1 MLRKTLGVP
10 LFQEQAMKIAIV
22 GAGFSPSEADS
33 LRRAMAAFR
42 RTGEIGNFR
51 DRFIAGMTGNGYPA
65 DFAEACFRQIEG
77 FSEYGFPESHSASF
91 ALLAYASSWLKCHY
105 PDVFACAILNAQ
117 PMGFYS
123 TSTLVRDFRE
133 HGGEVRPVDVN
144 HSAWDHRLEP
154 AAERRAHTPEGG
166 GRFALR
172 LGLRAVDGFGEAV
185 ARRLV
190 ALRERGF
197 DSVRDVYFRTRLP
210 VHALAHLA
218 RADAFRSIGLD
229 RRAALW
235 AVQSL
240 GGAQGGRTA
249 VEDLPLFAAAADT
262 DDDSVRVPFQDEA
275 EVTLPAM
282 PLGEH
287 VVEDYRTLR
296 LSLKA
301 HPVSFLRDRLAARR
315 VVAAASLAE
324 RPANRPVRVAGLV
337 LVRQRPGT
345 ASGVIFMTLEDETGI
360 ANVIVWPRVFE
371 EWRRAVLSARL
382 VVVDGMLQKEQGVIH
397 VVARRFEDA
406 SAELFDALA
415 EPDRPRSPG
424 FRPDPRN
431 PRQHPRDVRV
441 LPKGR
446 NFH

>member
-1 MLRKTLGVP
+1 
-10 LFQEQAMKIAIV
+10 
-22 GAGFSPSEADS
+22 
-33 LRRAMAAFR
+33 
-42 RTGEIGNFR
+42 
-51 DRFIAGMTGNGYPA
+51 
-65 DFAEACFRQIEG
+65 
-77 FSEYGFPESHSASF
+77 
-91 ALLAYASSWLKCHY
+91 
-105 PDVFACAILNAQ
+105 
-117 PMGFYS
+117 
-123 TSTLVRDFRE
+123 
-133 HGGEVRPVDVN
+133 
-144 HSAWDHRLEP
+144 
-154 AAERRAHTPEGG
+154 
-166 GRFALR
+166 
-172 LGLRAVDGFGEAV
+172 
-185 ARRLV
+185 
-190 ALRERGF
+190 
-197 DSVRDVYFRTRLP
+197 
-210 VHALAHLA
+210 
-218 RADAFRSIGLD
+218 
-229 RRAALW
+229 
-235 AVQSL
+235 
-240 GGAQGGRTA
+240 
-249 VEDLPLFAAAADT
+249 
-262 DDDSVRVPFQDEA
+262 
-275 EVTLPAM
+275 M

-315 VVAAASLAE
+315 VVAAATLAG

-382 VVVDGMLQKEQGVIH
+382 VVVEGMLQKEQGVIH

-415 EPDRPRSPG
+415 EPDRPRPPSP
-424 FRPDPRN
+424 RSDARN